1 MQQSH
6 RFVSGPILSP
16 LIRFTI
22 PGLLAH
28 CLQARYG
35 AVDLLVVGRFGT
47 AADVSA
53 VSTGSQIM
61 QTVTFLVNSLAMG
74 ATILLS
80 QKIGQGRER
89 EAGEVAGSTI
99 CLFAVLALVLTVL
112 MELFADPLA
121 TLMHAPQQAFAGTVG
136 YLRICSAG
144 LPFIVAYN
152 VLGGLFRGIGDSKT
166 PLFTV
171 AVACVINIV
180 GDLLFVAGFGMG
192 VAGAALA
199 TVLAQA
205 VSVVLCL
212 AVTKKRGL
220 PFRFEMNFIR
230 FNRKIILKILRLGT
244 PIALQELL
252 VSVSFL
258 VILTI
263 VNGLGVVA
271 SAGVGVA
278 EKLCAFIMMVPN
290 AFMQSLSAFVG
301 QNIGAG
307 RRDRARRAMYYGMVS
322 ALFFGVLMAAA
333 AFFKGNLLA
342 SIFTSDAEV
351 AAAAWDYLR
360 AYAVDTLLVSF
371 LFCFCGYFNG
381 SGSTTFV
388 MVQGIIGAFLVRI
401 PVSYLMSGIQP
412 VSLFRIGLATPA
424 STATQI
430 LLCILW
436 YWYQSVKE
444 KKPQKPN

>member
-1 MQQSH
+1 MKQLQ
-6 RFVSGPILSP
+6 RFTSGPILSP
-16 LIRFTI
+16 LLRFTI
-22 PGLLAH
+22 PVLLAL
-28 CLQARYG
+28 CLQAMYG

-80 QKIGQGRER
+80 QKIGQGQSRQ
-89 EAGEVAGSTI
+89 AAEVAGSAI
-99 CLFAVLALVLTVL
+99 CLFAVAAVVLTVL
-112 MELFADPLA
+112 MELFSDPLA
-121 TLMHAPQQAFAGTVG
+121 ALMRAPEEAFAGTVS

-152 VLGGLFRGIGDSKT
+152 VLGGLFRGMGDSKT

-171 AVACVINIV
+171 AVACVINIA
-180 GDLLFVAGFGMG
+180 GDLIFVAGFGMG

-212 AVTKKRGL
+212 FVTKKRGL
-220 PFRFEMNFIR
+220 PFEFDADCVRFR
-230 FNRKIILKILRLGT
+230 RPVILRILRLGT

-252 VSVSFL
+252 VSISFL

-263 VNGLGVVA
+263 VNGLGVIA

-278 EKLCAFIMMVPN
+278 EKLCAFIMMVPS

-301 QNIGAG
+301 QNVGAG
-307 RRDRARRAMYYGMVS
+307 RWDRARRAMRHGMAS
-322 ALFFGVLMAAA
+322 ALVFGVAMAAA
-333 AFFKGNLLA
+333 AFFKGDLLA
-342 SIFTSDAEV
+342 SIFTSDPEV

-360 AYAVDTLLVSF
+360 AYALDTLLVSF

-388 MVQGIIGAFLVRI
+388 MAQGIFGSFAVRI
-401 PVSYLMSGIQP
+401 PVSYLMSRIEP
-412 VSLFRIGLATPA
+412 VSLFRIGLATPV
-424 STATQI
+424 STIVQI
-430 LLCILW
+430 LLCIGW
-436 YWYQSVKE
+436 YWYLLLRAKRE
-444 KKPQKPN
+444 KQNG

>member
-16 LIRFTI
+16 LLRFTI
-22 PGLLAH
+22 PVLLAL
-28 CLQARYG
+28 CLQAMYG

-333 AFFKGNLLA
+333 AFFKGDLLA

>member
-6 RFVSGPILSP
+6 RFISGPILSP
-16 LIRFTI
+16 LLRFTI
-22 PGLLAH
+22 PVLLAL
-28 CLQARYG
+28 CLQAMYG
-35 AVDLLVVGRFGT
+35 AVDLLVVGRFGV

-80 QKIGQGRER
+80 QKIGQNREK
-89 EAGEVAGSTI
+89 EAGQVAGATI
-99 CLFAVLALVLTVL
+99 CLFAVIALLLTVV

-121 TLMHAPQQAFAGTVG
+121 ALMRAPQEAFAGTVE

-171 AVACVINIV
+171 AVACVINIA

-192 VAGAALA
+192 VSGAALA

-205 VSVVLCL
+205 VSVLLCL
-212 AVTKKRGL
+212 IVTRRRGL
-220 PFRFEMNFIR
+220 PFPFGRDCLRFR
-230 FNRKIILKILRLGT
+230 RTIILQILRLGT

-263 VNGLGVVA
+263 VNGLGVVP

-278 EKLCAFIMMVPN
+278 EKLCAFIMLVPN

-307 RRDRARRAMYYGMVS
+307 KRDRARRAMGYGMVS
-322 ALFFGVLMAAA
+322 ALVFGVLMAAA
-333 AFFKGNLLA
+333 AFLKGNLLS
-342 SIFTSDAEV
+342 SIFSSDPAV
-351 AAAAWDYLR
+351 IAAAWDYLR

-401 PVSYLMSGIQP
+401 PISYLMSGLKP
-412 VSLFRIGLATPA
+412 VSLFRIGLATPV
-424 STATQI
+424 STAVQI
-430 LLCILW
+430 LLCIVW
-436 YWYQSVKE
+436 YWYQNLRERKKE
-444 KKPQKPN
+444 